1 MGQPITSNVVIS
13 KELNLLRS
21 EPGELKHLSTQRKR
35 KQIVIPVVVASE
47 LGTAEKVI
55 DRRIGWKP
63 KPKRVKALYSKSIVF
78 HIKYHGT
85 REILWED
92 TGATP

>member
-1 MGQPITSNVVIS
+1 MI
-13 KELNLLRS
+13 LRS
-21 EPGELKHLSTQRKR
+21 EPGELKHLSTRRKR

-63 KPKRVKALYSKSIVF
+63 KPKKVKALYSKSVIF
-78 HIKYHGT
+78 QIKYRET
-85 REILWED
+85 REILRE
-92 TGATP
+92 G